1 MACFTLLLLL
11 AAAPQRF
18 PVQTLTVEG
27 AKLYTAEQILSVAGL
42 KTGQPAGRDEFE
54 AARDKLVATGR
65 FEVVGY
71 KFGPAANS
79 SGYAA
84 SFQVIEAQPLYPLT
98 FSDLGAPSADLHA
111 ALKRRDAM
119 HGSRIPATAEALKRY
134 TQALEEITTKKVAA
148 KLTPEGTEGFLVVF
162 RPANA
167 PPVVAEVRFRGN
179 QVLHSDTLQNAFSGI
194 AFGREY
200 TEPAFRQLLDTAV
213 RPLYDARGR
222 IRVAFTRID
231 TEKSKTVEGL
241 VVSVEIDEGA
251 SYELGQVRI
260 AGADGFDE
268 KELLKAGAFKSGDV
282 ANFNEVNEG
291 LERVKKRI
299 RRQGFMRT
307 EVAVTRIP
315 DAKKKSVD
323 LIVQVTEGP
332 RFVFGALRLEGLDI
346 HGEAAVKKLWSLKP
360 EQPFNADYPDF
371 FLNRIQ
377 EDNLFEGL
385 GKTKAKVDIDEGER
399 RVNVTLL
406 FGAASTESD
415 AGRPGRPGRRR
426 P

>member
-1 MACFTLLLLL
+1 MLL

-27 AKLYTAEQILSVAGL
+27 AKLYTAAQILSVSGL
-42 KTGQPAGRDEFE
+42 KTGQLAGKDEFE

-71 KFGPAANS
+71 KFGPAPNS
-79 SGYAA
+79 NGYAA
-84 SFQVIEAQPLYPLT
+84 SFQVVEAEPVYPLT
-98 FSDLGAPSADLHA
+98 FVDLGASAAELHA

-119 HGSRIPATAEALKRY
+119 HGPRIPATAEALKRY
-134 TQALEEITTKKVAA
+134 TQALEEITKKKVAA

-179 QVLHSDTLQNAFSGI
+179 QVLPSETLLNTFSSI

-200 TEPAFRQLLDTAV
+200 TEAAFRQLLDNSV

-222 IRVAFTRID
+222 VRAAFTRID

-241 VVSVEIDEGA
+241 LVTVEIEEGA

-260 AGADGFDE
+260 AGAEGFDE
-268 KELLKAGAFKSGDV
+268 KELLKIGAFKSGEM
-282 ANFNEVNEG
+282 ANFNEIAEG

-299 RRQGFMRT
+299 RRQGFVRT

-315 DAKKKSVD
+315 DDAKKSVD
-323 LIVQVTEGP
+323 LIVQVTQGP
-332 RFVFGALRLEGLDI
+332 RFVFGALKLEGLDM
-346 HGEAAVKKLWSLKP
+346 HGEAAVKKLWALKP

-385 GKTKAKVDIDEGER
+385 GKTKTKVDIDEAAR
-399 RVNVTLL
+399 RVDVTLI

-415 AGRPGRPGRRR
+415 EARPGRPGRRR

>member
-1 MACFTLLLLL
+1 MACFALLLLL

-27 AKLYTAEQILSVAGL
+27 AKLYTAAQILSVAGL
-42 KTGQPAGRDEFE
+42 KTGQMVGKDEFE

-84 SFQVIEAQPLYPLT
+84 SFQVVEAQPLYPLT

-148 KLTPEGTEGFLVVF
+148 KLTPEGAEGFVVVF

-179 QVLHSDTLQNAFSGI
+179 QVLPSETLQNAFSGI

-222 IRVAFTRID
+222 IRVAFPRID

-268 KELLKAGAFKSGDV
+268 KELLKIGAFKSGDV
-282 ANFNEVNEG
+282 ANFNEVSEG

-315 DAKKKSVD
+315 DDTKKSVD
-323 LIVQVTEGP
+323 LIIQVTEGP

-399 RVNVTLL
+399 RVDVTLA

-415 AGRPGRPGRRR
+415 AVGPGRPGRRR